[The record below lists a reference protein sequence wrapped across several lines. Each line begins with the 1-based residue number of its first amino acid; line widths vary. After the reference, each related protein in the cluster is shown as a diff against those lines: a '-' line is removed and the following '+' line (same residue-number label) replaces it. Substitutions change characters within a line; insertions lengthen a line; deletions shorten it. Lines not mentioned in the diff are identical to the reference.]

1 MTAWSCNGFTAMREM
16 IGNSF
21 LSFPAVLFLRFT
33 LLTRPLLLPLL
44 TSAWPITAHSR
55 VFYLPTFHCTTS
67 VISSFSLS
75 AYASISCFTFQ
86 LHYQSPLFIFP
97 VTIALLAGILF
108 ARTQLTNW
116 PLLLFFREKKE
127 HHREAKDAKD
137 GNNTKEKPK
146 EEGKKDEQKKDDQK
160 KDEQKKEELKKEDQK
175 KQETPTA
182 KPAEE
187 PKKEDKK
194 PEEKEKKSE
203 EKEKEKAAEPK
214 KE

>member
-1 MTAWSCNGFTAMREM
+1 M

-33 LLTRPLLLPLL
+33 LLTRPLLLSLL
-44 TSAWPITAHSR
+44 TSAWPITAHSKGASLSPL
-55 VFYLPTFHCTTS
+55 FTTS
-67 VISSFSLS
+67 VISPFSLS

-86 LHYQSPLFIFP
+86 LHYQSPLFLFP
-97 VTIALLAGILF
+97 VTIALLAGIFF